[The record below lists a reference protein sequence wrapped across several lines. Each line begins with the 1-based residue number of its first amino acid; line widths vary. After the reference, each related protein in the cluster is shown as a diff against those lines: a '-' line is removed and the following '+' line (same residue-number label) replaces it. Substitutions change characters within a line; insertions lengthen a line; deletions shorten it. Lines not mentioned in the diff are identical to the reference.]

1 MISPVNSFLT
11 NSLSPGMVVPLTHSS
26 RGKTGSVPSK
36 RAPNVSADLTP
47 AAVRLSE
54 ENLDFARSSVTTTS
68 TELEFKLE
76 FTSSSLER
84 LSAEGYYAEASQSLS
99 LALRYTFEREI
110 TIEARTQ
117 VRTFEASL
125 DIQVSRLQYSAA
137 SALTRKKDIIA
148 LVRRLLNDIS
158 RVAANDDKGLG
169 DVVIDR
175 DDFLDIAAVDSGR
188 LANKLEALIQLTVML
203 AHLKQLLADEAAV
216 VVILDAQPK
225 ESGGLTVVEFEERLE
240 IFHLAIRDITAD
252 SAPPED
258 GSRLESTTVKA
269 GAGEGTP
276 PAEELEDASASL

>member
-36 RAPNVSADLTP
+36 GAPNVSADLTP

-117 VRTFEASL
+117 LRTFEASL

-137 SALTRKKDIIA
+137 SALTRKEDIMA

-158 RVAANDDKGLG
+158 RVAANDGKGLDG
-169 DVVIDR
+169 VVIDR

-203 AHLKQLLADEAAV
+203 AHLKQLLDDKTADGA
-216 VVILDAQPK
+216 ILTPQR
-225 ESGGLTVVEFEERLE
+225 EEIRGVQVVELQERLE
-240 IFHLAIRDITAD
+240 SFQLVIRDITAE
-252 SAPPED
+252 SVLPGD
-258 GSRLESTTVKA
+258 GSSLEPATAQVD
-269 GAGEGTP
+269 GGEGS
-276 PAEELEDASASL
+276 PAEELEGAATSL

>member
-36 RAPNVSADLTP
+36 PAPNVSADLTP

-54 ENLDFARSSVTTTS
+54 ENLDFARSSATTTS

-110 TIEARTQ
+110 TIEARTR

-137 SALTRKKDIIA
+137 SALTRKEDIMA

-158 RVAANDDKGLG
+158 RVAANDGKGLDG
-169 DVVIDR
+169 VVIDR

-203 AHLKQLLADEAAV
+203 AHLKQLLDDKTADGA
-216 VVILDAQPK
+216 ILTPQR
-225 ESGGLTVVEFEERLE
+225 EEIRGVQVVELQERLE
-240 IFHLAIRDITAD
+240 SFQLVIRDITAE
-252 SAPPED
+252 SVLPGD
-258 GSRLESTTVKA
+258 GSSLEPATAQVD
-269 GAGEGTP
+269 GGEGS
-276 PAEELEDASASL
+276 PAEELEGAATSL